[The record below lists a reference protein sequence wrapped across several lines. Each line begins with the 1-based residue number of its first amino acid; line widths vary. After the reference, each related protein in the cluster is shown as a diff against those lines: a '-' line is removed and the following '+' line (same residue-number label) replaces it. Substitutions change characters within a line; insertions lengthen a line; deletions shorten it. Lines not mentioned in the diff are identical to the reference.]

1 MSRTNPQ
8 IAGIIVGHLSDILG
22 GKCSITR
29 DQIEQVSED
38 IGMSEIL
45 SGLYFLNQ
53 DLELRQQERLHAEG
67 ELKAAV
73 QRLEEQNKE
82 LEQSRA
88 AIAAFAAELST
99 PVIRVW
105 DKVLMVPVI
114 GRVDSARAADM
125 MDRLLNAVVQE
136 KAHYIILDLTGVA
149 NIDAGT
155 ADGFVGILRAVALLG
170 AKGIV
175 AGIPPEV
182 SLAIV
187 SLGIDLAGIKTVQ
200 TVQSALLYCMR
211 DGGRW

>member
-22 GKCSITR
+22 GACTITR
-29 DQIEQVSED
+29 EQIEQSGED
-38 IGMSEIL
+38 IGMGEIL
-45 SGLYFLNQ
+45 SGLFFLHQ
-53 DLELRQQERLHAEG
+53 DLEYREKERLRAEG

-73 QRLEEQNKE
+73 LRLEEQNQE
-82 LEQSRA
+82 LEKSRA
-88 AIAAFAAELST
+88 AIAAFAAELSA

-105 DKVLMVPVI
+105 DKVLMVPLI
-114 GRVDSARAADM
+114 GRVDSARAADV

-149 NIDAGT
+149 TIDMGT
-155 ADGFVGILRAVALLG
+155 ADAFVRILRAVELLG
-170 AKGIV
+170 AIGIV

-211 DGGRW
+211 DASRR